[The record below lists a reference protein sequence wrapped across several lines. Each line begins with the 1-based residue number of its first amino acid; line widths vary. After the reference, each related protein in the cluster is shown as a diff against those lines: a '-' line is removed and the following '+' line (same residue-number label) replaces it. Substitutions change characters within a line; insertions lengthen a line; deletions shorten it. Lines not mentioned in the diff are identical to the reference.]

1 MVLETL
7 AQFFLNE
14 NENQKQKKKNT
25 KHKIILSLNGNN
37 REEFMN
43 IHRND
48 SVSQE
53 KGKPKKIA
61 YKSYLGS
68 IDELAVVGILLV
80 GSLRLDAWKLLQT
93 HPLI

>member
-1 MVLETL
+1 MKSKSKEK
-7 AQFFLNE
+7 
-14 NENQKQKKKNT
+14 KQKNT

-43 IHRND
+43 IHSND

-61 YKSYLGS
+61 YKSYLRS

-80 GSLRLDAWKLLQT
+80 GSLRLDAWKLLQA